1 MASRAVPR
9 LEFMNEDQCRL
20 IHDKALEVL
29 RHTGVRVHHPEARQ
43 LLKDAGAVITDDTL
57 VRIPPGPVEWALKR
71 APSVV
76 TLCSRGERT
85 SRVRLGGEEVHF
97 GPGSDCLTYMDPEDG
112 QVRPFKTRDLERLY
126 RLVDRMDELSFV
138 MSMGIPGDVE
148 KGTSTYR
155 YQFAL
160 MLANTTKPIV
170 FVSDDRADVEA
181 IINMAST
188 VAGGMDELR
197 LNPTL
202 LLYSEPT
209 SPLQHSRTATEKLL
223 YMAETAI
230 PVVHSPAPI
239 MGGTAPVTVAGGMV
253 LGTAEV
259 LSSLLIHQLKRPGA
273 PFVYGTGLNHMD
285 MKTTISVYAA
295 PEFQLSRLATA
306 DMARFYRLPSWGYAG
321 HSDSKLM
328 DQQAAEDAFFS
339 VMYALMTRTNLIHDV
354 GYIESGITT
363 SPEMIVYT
371 AECLS
376 QLRHFLSGI
385 PLDENSLAVDAINE
399 VGPGG
404 TFLTHDHTF
413 KGFRWFWQPRLQDRH
428 QREDWARLGEKSLGD
443 RLKERTLELMSEAAE
458 AAEPLAEDVYDRIKE
473 LI

>member
-1 MASRAVPR
+1 MAQRAVPR
-9 LEFMNEDQCRL
+9 FKFLSQDQCRL
-20 IHDKALEVL
+20 IHEKALEVL
-29 RHTGVRVHHPEARQ
+29 RRTGVRVHHPEARE
-43 LLKDAGAVITDDTL
+43 LLKEAGALVTDDTL
-57 VRIPPGPVEWALKR
+57 VRIPPGPVEWALKS

-76 TLCSRGERT
+76 TLCSRGEST
-85 SRVRLGGEEVHF
+85 SKVRLGGDEVHF
-97 GPGSDCLTYMDPEDG
+97 GPGSDCLTYLDPNDG
-112 QVRPFKTRDLERLY
+112 AVRPFTTSDLEGLY
-126 RLVDRMDELSFV
+126 RLVDSLDELSFV
-138 MSMGIPGDVE
+138 MSMGIPRDVE

-155 YQFAL
+155 HQFA
-160 MLANTTKPIV
+160 MMMANTTKPIV
-170 FVSDDRADVEA
+170 FVCDDLADVEGV
-181 IINMAST
+181 INMAAIA
-188 VAGGMDELR
+188 AGGMEELR

-223 YMAETAI
+223 YMADTAV

-259 LSSLLIHQLKRPGA
+259 LSSLLIHQLKGQGA

-306 DMARFYRLPSWGYAG
+306 DMARFYGLPSWGYAG

-339 VMYALMTRTNLIHDV
+339 VMGALMTRTNLIHDV

-371 AECLS
+371 VECIS
-376 QLRHFLSGI
+376 SLRHFFQGI
-385 PLDENSLAVDAINE
+385 PLDEESLAVDAIHE

-413 KGFRWFWQPRLQDRH
+413 QGFRWFWQPRLQDRH
-428 QREDWARLGEKSLGD
+428 QREDWLRMGGRSLGD
-443 RLKERTLELMSEAAE
+443 RLKERTLELMALSRKVKEPMAE
-458 AAEPLAEDVYDRIKE
+458 EMYDKIRG